1 MSQDALAVGHKM
13 QMMKKDWKDYILTLC
28 DVWVLKPEMWPTE
41 EWPKKLEP
49 FLQASRKNQNKAQKK
64 KKYVL
69 LFTEFTMIPTLKNCS
84 NFLNLWQDLVIN

>member
-1 MSQDALAVGHKM
+1 MKDSNKLIEDFMLLANRRVAEKIGA
-13 QMMKKDWKDYILTLC
+13 IPAG
-28 DVWVLKPEMWPTE
+28 KPE
-41 EWPKKLEP
+41 
-49 FLQASRKNQNKAQKK
+49 NQNKAQKK